1 MNKIIVSTFLIII
14 SLTTAQAQYKLGIG
28 ARLNYGYGLSVKY
41 KMNNKEAVEGILYSR
56 WQGVNLTGLYEI
68 HKAAFQ
74 TPNWRW
80 YYGVGGHVGF
90 WRDGGRYGNPWF
102 DNNDN
107 HTVIGADGIL
117 GLEYTFREIPLNLS
131 LDWKPAINLIGYQGV
146 WLDDI
151 AVTARI
157 AIK

>member
-1 MNKIIVSTFLIII
+1 MNKIIVGIFLIIV

-41 KMNNKEAVEGILYSR
+41 KMNKKEAFEGIVYSR
-56 WQGVNLTGLYEI
+56 WRGLNFTGLYEI
-68 HKAAFQ
+68 HKPAFE
-74 TPNWRW
+74 TPNWQF
-80 YYGVGGHVGF
+80 YYGVGGHVGV

-102 DNNDN
+102 DSYNSS
-107 HTVIGADGIL
+107 TVVGVDGIL

-131 LDWKPAINLIGYQGV
+131 LDWKPAINLIGYQGA
-146 WLDDI
+146 WLDDV